1 MERKNKKTKSVG
13 NGEGT
18 LYYSEKLKCWMFQ
31 YYDTNGKRQTMK
43 QRKKENTKDFKA
55 RVTEVKIV

>member
-1 MERKNKKTKSVG
+1 MSKRG

-18 LYYSEKLKCWMFQ
+18 IYYSEKLKCWMFQ